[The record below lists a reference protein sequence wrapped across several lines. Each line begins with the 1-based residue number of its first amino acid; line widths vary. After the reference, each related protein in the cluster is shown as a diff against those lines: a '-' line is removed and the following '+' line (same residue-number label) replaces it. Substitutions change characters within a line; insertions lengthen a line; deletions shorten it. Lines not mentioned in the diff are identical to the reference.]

1 MIAVALQV
9 VEEMMHHLVS
19 SFGPNRHLMC
29 AYIAELL
36 ERSKELGNQP
46 QAYDDTSVVGNV
58 RQTRFDELFSDEL
71 LGVEA
76 EQRAERLLCL
86 ERQSLAEESL
96 KKFHTI

>member
-9 VEEMMHHLVS
+9 VEEMMHHLVGAL
-19 SFGPNRHLMC
+19 GPNRHLMC
-29 AYIAELL
+29 ADVAKLL
-36 ERSKELGNQP
+36 ERSEELGNQP
-46 QAYDDTSVVGNV
+46 QAHYDTSIVGDV
-58 RQTRFDELFSDEL
+58 RQTRFDELLSDEL

-96 KKFHTI
+96 EKFIKS